1 MEKLNELQKEII
13 CDKVYKLTVN
23 LNDDEL
29 KYAIESMI
37 FWQKERQRQDE
48 EIKKTE
54 AKYEK

>member
-54 AKYEK
+54 ANYEK

>member
-48 EIKKTE
+48 EIKKME
-54 AKYEK
+54 ANYEK